1 MDVSKGVGVEGVGRS
16 PVYGGVALDE
26 DRLVRLGLA
35 SVVLVL
41 VLGNN
46 RVGIWIVG
54 LHKALMVN
62 SCKQA
67 WE

>member
-41 VLGNN
+41 V
-46 RVGIWIVG
+46 
-54 LHKALMVN
+54 
-62 SCKQA
+62 
-67 WE
+67 